1 MAVSSS
7 PPSPDIQ
14 RGHSVDALLWMT
26 LFAATSLRNRVTSAT
41 SFSSGPNR
49 LMRKC
54 RQFISCGESSSTAK
68 LTAPT
73 PNFSDK
79 NFRSHSVNSFALA
92 PLERTMTKAH
102 VSKAQR
108 LDFRMVATALQLRT
122 TNVKDGAPV
131 GKGEVHSPP
140 LPGRSRPQVGPLLW

>member
-7 PPSPDIQ
+7 PPSTGIQ
-14 RGHSVDALLWMT
+14 RGHSVDAFLSMS
-26 LFAATSLRNRVTSAT
+26 LFATTSFRNRVTSAV
-41 SFSSGPNR
+41 SLSSGPNR

-54 RQFISCGESSSTAK
+54 RQIISCDVSSSTAK
-68 LTAPT
+68 FTAPT
-73 PNFSDK
+73 PTFLDR

-108 LDFRMVATALQLRT
+108 LDFRMVGTVCQLRT
-122 TNVKDGAPV
+122 TNFKDGTPV
-131 GKGEVHSPP
+131 GKGEVHSPSLTGAVP
-140 LPGRSRPQVGPLLW
+140 TTGCPCSR